1 MTATLNNYRASI
13 ILDVRG
19 YSEPTET
26 IIAKLTDTLK
36 GLEGKV
42 SEVKNLG
49 QKDFVRVTDRKNPN
63 GVYVQIEFSAPAS
76 APVAFREKLRLDKTI
91 KRILIQSV

>member
-1 MTATLNNYRASI
+1 MTATNNYRASV
-13 ILDVRG
+13 ILDLRG

-26 IIAKLTDTLK
+26 VIAKLTDTIK
-36 GLEGKV
+36 AVSGTV

-63 GVYVQIEFSAPAS
+63 GTYVQIDFSAPAT
-76 APVAFREKLRLDKTI
+76 APVAFRDKLRLDKTV